1 MTCTKSTHNTQC
13 QSTQDLIAKLDSPVN
28 APYVRQLIENAVAS
42 LRAEFFGGALTPELA
57 QLQVRVQRA
66 THCEL
71 LAVFFLLLN
80 VDQAAKQA
88 VYDLDVPATHPKITR
103 FILDLRRQLV
113 STFFCT
119 SQTAAEF
126 AQECSDTYCIA

>member
-1 MTCTKSTHNTQC
+1 MTCTKNTC
-13 QSTQDLIAKLDSPVN
+13 QSTQDLIAKLDSPIN
-28 APYVRQLIENAVAS
+28 APYVRQLIDNAVAS

-57 QLQVRVQRA
+57 QLQARVQRA

-80 VDQAAKQA
+80 IDQAAKQA

-103 FILDLRRQLV
+103 FLLDLRRQLV

-119 SQTAAEF
+119 AQTAAEF

>member
-1 MTCTKSTHNTQC
+1 VKR
-13 QSTQDLIAKLDSPVN
+13 V
-28 APYVRQLIENAVAS
+28 
-42 LRAEFFGGALTPELA
+42 TPEFSPFQFL
-57 QLQVRVQRA
+57 QEVLYQERQVR
-66 THCEL
+66 CEL

-80 VDQAAKQA
+80 IDQAAKQA

-119 SQTAAEF
+119 AQTAAEF

>member
-1 MTCTKSTHNTQC
+1 MTCAQKSTHVC
-13 QSTQDLIAKLDSPVN
+13 QSTQDLISKLESPVN
-28 APYVRQLIENAVAS
+28 GPYVRQLIANAISS
-42 LRAEFFGGALTPELA
+42 LQLEFFGGAPTPELA
-57 QLQVRVQRA
+57 QLQRRVQRA

-80 VDQAAKQA
+80 VDQGAKQA
-88 VYDLDVPATHPKITR
+88 VYDLDVPGTHPKITR

-119 SQTAAEF
+119 SQTVAEF

>member
-1 MTCTKSTHNTQC
+1 MTCTKNTC
-13 QSTQDLIAKLDSPVN
+13 QSTQDLISKLDSPIN
-28 APYVRQLIENAVAS
+28 APYVRQLIDNAVAS

-57 QLQVRVQRA
+57 QLQARVQRA

-80 VDQAAKQA
+80 IDQAAKQA

-119 SQTAAEF
+119 AQTAAEF